1 MENVFFYLFEIGI
14 IFTVVAIFLKERK
27 NKELCET
34 LVLAIIYGLILEIL
48 NVHNSETYSYGR
60 EFLLQIYDIPLTI
73 GIGWA
78 IIYYVSEKS
87 VESYNLKWWQ
97 APFFMALIALSIDL
111 AIDTIAIRIDLWKWL
126 IPFDQEFF
134 GVPYDN
140 LFGWLAVVWTFA
152 FFINLSKQGFQNKK
166 ISKIIKYSA
175 AIISP
180 YILAFQII
188 SFSIITAVLSGRFSL
203 SEVMDLFNKHD
214 FSYAYYPEVQVI
226 KAYFLWMI
234 VFLLV
239 LYLVKEIYKNCDKIV
254 AKVRIFSLVI
264 IFFLHSFFLMIIF
277 VKEFYIQY
285 PIFIFISILSLA
297 FHIFVLLAPFYI
309 KRHKR

>member
-1 MENVFFYLFEIGI
+1 MENIFFYLFEIGI
-14 IFTVVAIFLKERK
+14 ALTVAVIFLKERK

-48 NVHNSETYSYGR
+48 NVHNSGTYSYGK
-60 EFLLQIYDIPLTI
+60 EFLLQIYDIPLAI
-73 GIGWA
+73 GMGWA

-111 AIDTIAIRIDLWKWL
+111 AIDTIAIRLGFWKWL

-140 LFGWLAVVWTFA
+140 LFGWLAVVWTFV
-152 FFINLSKQGFQNKK
+152 FFINLSKQSFWNKK

-175 AIISP
+175 VIISP
-180 YILAFQII
+180 YILAFQLI
-188 SFSIITAVLSGRFSL
+188 SFSILAAIFSGRFSL

-214 FSYAYYPEVQVI
+214 YSYAYYPEVQVI
-226 KAYFLWMI
+226 KAYFLWTV

-239 LYLVKEIYKNCDKIV
+239 LYLIKEIYKNLDKVVVKISV
-254 AKVRIFSLVI
+254 FPFVI
-264 IFFLHSFFLMIIF
+264 IIFLHSFFLISIF
-277 VKEFYIQY
+277 IKGFHIQY
-285 PIFIFISILSLA
+285 PIFILISVLSLA
-297 FHIFVLLAPFYI
+297 FHILVLSMPFYMS
-309 KRHKR
+309 KKKK

>member
-1 MENVFFYLFEIGI
+1 MENLFFYLFEIGVTL
-14 IFTVVAIFLKERK
+14 TVIVIFLKEYK

-48 NVHNSETYSYGR
+48 NVHNSGTYSYGE
-60 EFLLQIYDIPLTI
+60 EFLLQIYDIPLAI
-73 GIGWA
+73 GMGWA

-111 AIDTIAIRIDLWKWL
+111 AIDAVAIRLGFWEWL
-126 IPFDQEFF
+126 IPFDQEWF

-140 LFGWLAVVWTFA
+140 LFGWLAVVWTFV
-152 FFINLSKQGFQNKK
+152 FFINLSKQSFWNKK

-175 AIISP
+175 VIISP
-180 YILAFQII
+180 YILAFQLI
-188 SFSIITAVLSGRFSL
+188 SFSILAAIFSGRFSL

-214 FSYAYYPEVQVI
+214 YSYAYYPEVQVI
-226 KAYFLWMI
+226 KAYFLWTV

-239 LYLVKEIYKNCDKIV
+239 LYLIKEIYKNLDKVVVKISV
-254 AKVRIFSLVI
+254 FPFVI
-264 IFFLHSFFLMIIF
+264 IIFLHSFFLISIF
-277 VKEFYIQY
+277 IKGFHIQY
-285 PIFIFISILSLA
+285 PIFILISVLSLA
-297 FHIFVLLAPFYI
+297 FHILVLSMPFYMS
-309 KRHKR
+309 KKKK